1 MNEIHLREPGLIVVD
16 LAAVDNRTAFAFQQ
30 VLASRW
36 ATATA
41 DRTTLDPDHAWCPAA
56 LLPGPAPGHRRR
68 MTLAPAVPG

>member
-36 ATATA
+36 ATEPS
-41 DRTTLDPDHAWCPAA
+41 R
-56 LLPGPAPGHRRR
+56 
-68 MTLAPAVPG
+68 V